1 MTTTLWTSSS
11 SDPAADA
18 DARAARVLDGPTARF
33 VVPAFLAGRAPP
45 RVAPDDVIRDDA
57 RGPDEDARGSA
68 TRGAARAA
76 VDACADV
83 MVKMMMSTTS
93 SSCPASAS

>member
-1 MTTTLWTSSS
+1 
-11 SDPAADA
+11 ADA

-83 MVKMMMSTTS
+83 MVKMM
-93 SSCPASAS
+93 